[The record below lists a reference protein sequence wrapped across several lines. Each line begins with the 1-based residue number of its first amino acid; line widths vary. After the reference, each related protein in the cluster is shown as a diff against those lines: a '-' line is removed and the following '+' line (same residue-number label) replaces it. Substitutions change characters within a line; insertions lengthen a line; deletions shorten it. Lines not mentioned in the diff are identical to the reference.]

1 MAYHSSASF
10 RPGVAGQFGSSH
22 PHLISHI
29 SLQDKSESLSKP
41 MYEDMKNIQ
50 YWITAIN
57 SDEKP
62 DIDSKVPSSPDG
74 IFAHPFNSFRHHG
87 PCDLQ
92 DDEYG
97 SCDDLDDLMTF
108 DISHWLAHHM
118 KSLSD
123 SSADTAA
130 SSIVPDS
137 EAAAAQYINIAWD
150 SPWYRLPGTSSP
162 ISSSPLPDSY
172 SCACSPDVR
181 QAMAQQELL
190 LDFFHEEL
198 RRIIP
203 SAHNYNSAWLEDV
216 DPDLVLSPVQSYE
229 ELCWQSA
236 VSDPHMIYKP
246 HPDVPVGLG
255 D

>member
-1 MAYHSSASF
+1 M
-10 RPGVAGQFGSSH
+10 
-22 PHLISHI
+22 
-29 SLQDKSESLSKP
+29 SLRDKSESRPKP

-50 YWITAIN
+50 YWITAVN
-57 SDEKP
+57 SP

-74 IFAHPFNSFRHHG
+74 IFAHPFNSFGHHG

-97 SCDDLDDLMTF
+97 SCDGLDGLMTF
-108 DISHWLAHHM
+108 DISPWLAHHM

-123 SSADTAA
+123 SSDDTAA
-130 SSIVPDS
+130 SSTVSDS
-137 EAAAAQYINIAWD
+137 EAAAQYIDIAWD
-150 SPWYRLPGTSSP
+150 SPWYRLPGTSIP

-203 SAHNYNSAWLEDV
+203 GAHDYDSAWLEDV

-236 VSDPHMIYKP
+236 VSDTHRL

-255 D
+255 N

>member
-1 MAYHSSASF
+1 MAFHSSASL
-10 RPGVAGQFGSSH
+10 RPG
-22 PHLISHI
+22 
-29 SLQDKSESLSKP
+29 SLEFEESRSKP

-50 YWITAIN
+50 YWITSVN
-57 SDEKP
+57 SGEKP
-62 DIDSKVPSSPDG
+62 DIASKVPSSPDG
-74 IFAHPFNSFRHHG
+74 IFAHPFNFFGHH

-97 SCDDLDDLMTF
+97 SCDGLD
-108 DISHWLAHHM
+108 SPWLAHHM
-118 KSLSD
+118 TSLSD
-123 SSADTAA
+123 SSDDTAA
-130 SSIVPDS
+130 SSAVTDS
-137 EAAAAQYINIAWD
+137 EDAAQYINIAWD
-150 SPWYRLPGTSSP
+150 SPWYRLPGTTSSP
-162 ISSSPLPDSY
+162 VSSSPLHDSY

-203 SAHNYNSAWLEDV
+203 GAHDYNSAWLEDV

-236 VSDPHMIYKP
+236 VSDIHMIHKP
-246 HPDVPVGLG
+246 CPDVPVGLG

>member
-10 RPGVAGQFGSSH
+10 RTGVAGQFDSSY

-29 SLQDKSESLSKP
+29 SLRDQSEPRSKL

-50 YWITAIN
+50 YWITAVN
-57 SDEKP
+57 LGEKP
-62 DIDSKVPSSPDG
+62 DIGYKVPSSPDG
-74 IFAHPFNSFRHHG
+74 IFAHPFSSFGDHG

-97 SCDDLDDLMTF
+97 SCDGLDDLMTF
-108 DISHWLAHHM
+108 DISPWLAHHM

-123 SSADTAA
+123 SSDDTAG
-130 SSIVPDS
+130 SSTVPDS
-137 EAAAAQYINIAWD
+137 EAAAQYINIAWD

-162 ISSSPLPDSY
+162 ISSSPLLDSY

-190 LDFFHEEL
+190 LDVFHEEL

-203 SAHNYNSAWLEDV
+203 GTHDYNTAWLDDV

-236 VSDPHMIYKP
+236 AKFDTHKP
-246 HPDVPVGLG
+246 RPDVPVGLG